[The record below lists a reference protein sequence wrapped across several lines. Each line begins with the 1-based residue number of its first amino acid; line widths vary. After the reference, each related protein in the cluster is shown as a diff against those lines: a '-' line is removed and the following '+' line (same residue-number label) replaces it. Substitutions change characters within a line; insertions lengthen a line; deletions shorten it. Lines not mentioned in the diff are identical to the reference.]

1 MTTFADGQLPPVLA
15 AIKNADIPCL
25 KYFKF
30 NNSALFVNS
39 SNTEVLEAS
48 NFDKM
53 FWDMGYS
60 SFELFFKSF
69 ERIQTKSLTM
79 TRQVLTERQQLEVAV
94 IGFQDQ
100 VKIGLSKLKQMQEEE
115 RILLKHKADVEA
127 NKNFTYTI
135 DEEIAEK
142 IKIENEFVTNCL
154 KCNYTC
160 HYPCGIRH
168 DEQKHGCAAMKG
180 SGESAYCGVCPGGCG
195 WREHYNKNYR
205 IITTMKTVTK
215 TAKDLKI
222 KYNVAEAGKKAVEN
236 MVKNI
241 EEALEYVHDEI
252 LKKVKITQQCL
263 QRLDEIALKPNPL
276 TEIQYIE
283 LLIKSEEREANDG
296 YQDRVAF
303 YKDALDQAKVMAGV
317 QSFDVEGSLKA
328 KKKEGSKDSKGWLQ
342 RLTWWR

>member
-1 MTTFADGQLPPVLA
+1 
-15 AIKNADIPCL
+15 
-25 KYFKF
+25 
-30 NNSALFVNS
+30 
-39 SNTEVLEAS
+39 
-48 NFDKM
+48 
-53 FWDMGYS
+53 MGYS

-127 NKNFTYTI
+127 NKNFTYEI
-135 DEEIAEK
+135 DEEVPERIT
-142 IKIENEFVTNCL
+142 IQNEFVTNCL

-160 HYPCGIRH
+160 HYPCGIAH
-168 DEQKHGCAAMKG
+168 DERKHGCAAMKG
-180 SGESAYCGVCPGGCG
+180 SGKTAYCDVCPGGCG

-205 IITTMKTVTK
+205 IITTKKTVTK
-215 TAKDLKI
+215 TAKDLKN
-222 KYNVAEAGKKAVEN
+222 KYNVASAGKKAVEN

-283 LLIKSEEREANDG
+283 LLIRSEERDANDG

-303 YKDALDQAKVMAGV
+303 YKDALDQAKVMAGA
-317 QSFDVEGSLKA
+317 QSFDVEESLKA
-328 KKKEGSKDSKGWLQ
+328 KQKEGSKDSKGWLQ